1 MYGVLES
8 ENSTNTYVPID
19 IIFNESKNASYRPS
33 SPLIGR
39 SSLQQK
45 LDHFDSNNERKW
57 RQYYIHRKS
66 VYQRPDGAV
75 FLVVGGEDGADRAW
89 LRNQDLPYVQLADR
103 INASIF
109 MLEHRFYG
117 SSRPTNDT
125 SVRNL
130 KYLNAKQAVEDIEKF
145 VQNINQREKLSNPKW
160 ITFGGSY
167 SGNLAAWARA
177 KHPRSIQAAVASS
190 SPLQAELNFKGKNFV
205 QTFSLKDTLK
215 KLSKKNPKCLAVIRR
230 LFQKMRQ
237 MSTTP
242 QGRRELKNHRDLLTL
257 DVMCNKLIS
266 SSSLQSIRLLIGMVM
281 TSQGSLHIPPL
292 I

>member
-1 MYGVLES
+1 MLHQTLLIFCYSLLYRWKAKANEQFTDHGLKSTIAPRFYLEIS
-8 ENSTNTYVPID
+8 YSMNL
-19 IIFNESKNASYRPS
+19 KNASYRPS

-167 SGNLAAWARA
+167 SE
-177 KHPRSIQAAVASS
+177 SIKEYFYTDPYV
-190 SPLQAELNFKGKNFV
+190 F
-205 QTFSLKDTLK
+205 
-215 KLSKKNPKCLAVIRR
+215 
-230 LFQKMRQ
+230 
-237 MSTTP
+237 
-242 QGRRELKNHRDLLTL
+242 
-257 DVMCNKLIS
+257 
-266 SSSLQSIRLLIGMVM
+266 
-281 TSQGSLHIPPL
+281 
-292 I
+292 